1 MSLADAAVED
11 DVAIIDRTTYN
22 DERIGVVG
30 QSTHASLRFRSRGD
44 GPAIIGACALHYES
58 DQGADATA
66 SGWDADAADPNAWA
80 PYGGGDDLSTARV
93 WHGTAEPT

>member
-30 QSTHASLRFRSRGD
+30 QSTHASLRFRSRGN
-44 GPAIIGACALHYES
+44 GAAVVGACALHYES
-58 DQGADATA
+58 DQGANGAA
-66 SGWDADAADPNAWA
+66 SGWTTEAADLNAWA
-80 PYGGGDDLSTARV
+80 PYGG
-93 WHGTAEPT
+93 